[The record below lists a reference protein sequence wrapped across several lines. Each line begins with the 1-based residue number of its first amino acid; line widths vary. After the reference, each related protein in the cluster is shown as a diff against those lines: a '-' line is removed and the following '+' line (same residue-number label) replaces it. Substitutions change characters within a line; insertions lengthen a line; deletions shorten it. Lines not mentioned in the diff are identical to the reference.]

1 MVYFTD
7 VEIHN
12 GATEFRHAHL
22 VIHQHNSIFIRG
34 KKQCVPGISGAI
46 GLVCGMLEV

>member
-1 MVYFTD
+1 MVYFTH

-22 VIHQHNSIFIRG
+22 VTRQHISIFDREQKAMRAG
-34 KKQCVPGISGAI
+34 TSGAS